1 MERRTLVT
9 SLTHSHHTSII
20 FELEYYE
27 NLQQVREK
35 LSQITSRIEKLN
47 REIEIERC
55 ELEKEVEFWTNR
67 GNEMMETLRFEMSEL
82 HEMKRLCSNDGSLSV
97 SSSLGVG
104 DDPVSTTIVGDE
116 EKEED
121 EEIEE
126 EKCVDVEIMI

>member
-1 MERRTLVT
+1 M
-9 SLTHSHHTSII
+9 
-20 FELEYYE
+20 
-27 NLQQVREK
+27 
-35 LSQITSRIEKLN
+35 SQITSRIEKLN

-97 SSSLGVG
+97 SSSLGGG
-104 DDPVSTTIVGDE
+104 DDPVSTTIEDDE

>member
-1 MERRTLVT
+1 M
-9 SLTHSHHTSII
+9 
-20 FELEYYE
+20 
-27 NLQQVREK
+27 
-35 LSQITSRIEKLN
+35 N
-47 REIEIERC
+47 REIEVERC

-104 DDPVSTTIVGDE
+104 DDPVSTTILDDE

-121 EEIEE
+121 ERLRRR
-126 EKCVDVEIMI
+126 KR